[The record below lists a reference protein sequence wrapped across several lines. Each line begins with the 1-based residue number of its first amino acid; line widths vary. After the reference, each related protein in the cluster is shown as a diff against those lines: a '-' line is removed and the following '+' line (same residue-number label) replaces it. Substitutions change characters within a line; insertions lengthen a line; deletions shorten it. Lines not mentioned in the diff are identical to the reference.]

1 MTHLRKLRREIR
13 LTRISIA
20 KFFRGLRH
28 SMGSPRIR
36 QTPQDRIINKVV
48 KSLLE
53 RDDSHVFFS
62 PISSKVYV
70 HSEDRSIIIIF
81 DLYTISMTNHKF
93 FFTSSLK
100 EGMGE
105 EIFKIAKEKIE
116 KEMKDIE
123 REVRR
128 NEMDFLCDVYENFS
142 KSKDKKDISRNFEI
156 IEKDDNI
163 FEEMKWRL

>member
-1 MTHLRKLRREIR
+1 
-13 LTRISIA
+13 
-20 KFFRGLRH
+20 
-28 SMGSPRIR
+28 MGSPRIR

>member
-1 MTHLRKLRREIR
+1 MKHLRKLGREIK
-13 LTRISIA
+13 LIRISIA

-28 SMGSPRIR
+28 SMGSPRVR
-36 QTPQDRIINKVV
+36 QTPQDRMINKVV

-70 HSEDRSIIIIF
+70 HSEDRSIIVIF
-81 DLYTISMTNHKF
+81 DHYTISMTNHKF

-100 EGMGE
+100 EGLGGE
-105 EIFKIAKEKIE
+105 ISKIAKERIE

-123 REVRR
+123 REIRR
-128 NEMDFLCDVYENFS
+128 NEMDFLCNVYEDFS
-142 KSKDKKDISRNFEI
+142 KPKDKSDTNHSQNVTKKYEDYEI
-156 IEKDDNI
+156 Y
-163 FEEMKWRL
+163 L

>member
-1 MTHLRKLRREIR
+1 
-13 LTRISIA
+13 
-20 KFFRGLRH
+20 
-28 SMGSPRIR
+28 MGSPRIR
-36 QTPQDRIINKVV
+36 QTSQDRIINKVV

-105 EIFKIAKEKIE
+105 EIFKIAKERIE

-142 KSKDKKDISRNFEI
+142 KPKDKKDITRNFEI

>member
-1 MTHLRKLRREIR
+1 
-13 LTRISIA
+13 
-20 KFFRGLRH
+20 
-28 SMGSPRIR
+28 MGSPRIR

-163 FEEMKWRL
+163 FEEMKWRLWNIF